1 MLQQDSTIENVKYEV
16 LLQVAKHT
24 YRGDLEEVKEQLPY
38 EMIPG
43 PQALFRCCIYKEREI
58 IRQRIRMA
66 EGKSP
71 VAGNTNRNTIHVIT
85 SACEGCPINRFV
97 VTDNCQKCMSKRC
110 QQACNFGA
118 IWYRSSMVDVIHEIC
133 EGKKVYA
140 LIAPAG
146 EGQFGKDI
154 SMVSIAKGCKEL
166 GFIDALEV
174 AMGGDLVADAEAK
187 LKKHK

>member
-16 LLQVAKHT
+16 LLQVAKHA

-43 PQALFRCCIYKEREI
+43 SQALFRCCIYKEREI

-85 SACEGCPINRFV
+85 SACEGCPILLSCLCKYDKETFSGISRKHVNYSLTNGSHGTLGEIYGPRSHNRFYW
-97 VTDNCQKCMSKRC
+97 TMYC
-110 QQACNFGA
+110 
-118 IWYRSSMVDVIHEIC
+118 
-133 EGKKVYA
+133 
-140 LIAPAG
+140 
-146 EGQFGKDI
+146 
-154 SMVSIAKGCKEL
+154 
-166 GFIDALEV
+166 
-174 AMGGDLVADAEAK
+174 
-187 LKKHK
+187 